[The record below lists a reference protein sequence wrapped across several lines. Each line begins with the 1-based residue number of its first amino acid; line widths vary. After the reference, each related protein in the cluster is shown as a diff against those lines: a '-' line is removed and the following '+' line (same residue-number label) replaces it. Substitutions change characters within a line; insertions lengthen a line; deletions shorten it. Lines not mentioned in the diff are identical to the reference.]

1 MQLSSSIE
9 VVKGIGLKTIPKLNK
24 LNIFTVG
31 DLCFDLPRGFMDIHE
46 PVNSLDNNIGK
57 LVAIKGYIV
66 PGSVKVIKK
75 SRLITVASLKAEN
88 IDSRITVMYFNAPYI
103 AKQLD
108 SRVKIYLGVLS
119 SRNGF
124 ILSQPRTYTIEE
136 YDAMLAS
143 PVPVYSLTKGI
154 SNNQLAKFIDN
165 AIEIATLPEDYL
177 TPSELDSLN
186 LCDFATA
193 IRTIH
198 RPQSIED
205 YNRARDR
212 IVFHEFLNYFLEIS
226 IAAKGKAREFTK
238 SMIEVADT
246 ARLIEALPYRLT
258 NAQLRCF
265 EEIKADMTS
274 GICMNR
280 MLQGD
285 VGSGKTI
292 VAFLSLI
299 MNAANNHQGALMAP
313 TEVLA
318 NQHYEFALELVN
330 KYKVNIRPI
339 LLTGSLKA
347 SDKKSIREAIKNGEY
362 NVIIGTHALIND
374 VEYKDLTLAITDEQ
388 HRFGVKQREALAN
401 FDNTH
406 ILVMSA
412 TPIPRSMSMTMFKGV
427 KLSVLDELPAD
438 RKPIKNCV
446 VGIDKRNTSYKFIEK
461 EVKAGHQAYVICPM
475 IDENEGV
482 DLCNVIDYTATLREA
497 LPTLRIDYLHGR
509 MKNSEKNEIMNQFSL
524 GNIDVLVSTTVIE
537 VGVNV
542 PNATVMMVENADR
555 FGLSTLH
562 QIRGRIGRGDAQG
575 YCIFINT
582 SDSEVSAKRLEIV
595 NNSNDGFHIAECDL
609 NMRGPGEVQGIR
621 QSGDFGFRVASIY
634 DDAALLKKAGDYV
647 DSLID
652 SPDEDKVNTIAGAV
666 YSFGFNPV
674 DFTTI

>member
-1 MQLSSSIE
+1 MGRSFFASAFLVLKMLISSSIE
-9 VVKGIGLKTIPKLNK
+9 VVKGIGAKTIPKLNK
-24 LNIFTVG
+24 LNIFTLG

-46 PVNSLDNNIGK
+46 PISSLDNNVGR
-57 LVAIKGYIV
+57 LVAIKGFII

-75 SRLITVASLKAEN
+75 SRLITVATLKAEN
-88 IDSRITVMYFNAPYI
+88 IDNRINVMYFNAPYI

-108 SRVKIYLGVLS
+108 SKVKIYLGVLS

-124 ILSQPRTYTIEE
+124 VLSQPRSYTIEE

-143 PVPVYSLTKGI
+143 PVPVYGLTKGI

-165 AIEIATLPEDYL
+165 AVEIATLPKDYL
-177 TPSELDSLN
+177 SPSELDNLN

-198 RPQSIED
+198 RPESIET

-238 SMIEVADT
+238 PMIEVADT
-246 ARLIEALPYRLT
+246 ARLIEMLPYRLT

-318 NQHYEFALELVN
+318 CQHYEFALELVN
-330 KYKVNIRPI
+330 KYKVNIKPV

-347 SDKKSIREAIKNGEY
+347 SDKKSIREAIKTGKY

-388 HRFGVKQREALAN
+388 HRFGVKQRETLAN
-401 FDNTH
+401 LDNAH

-427 KLSVLDELPAD
+427 KLSVLDELPSD

-461 EVKAGHQAYVICPM
+461 EVNAGHQAYVICPM
-475 IDENEGV
+475 IDESEGV
-482 DLCNVIDYTATLREA
+482 DLCNVIDYTMTLREV

-509 MKNSEKNEIMNQFSL
+509 MKSSEKNDIMNRFSQ
-524 GNIDVLVSTTVIE
+524 GNIDILVSTTVIE

-542 PNATVMMVENADR
+542 PN
-555 FGLSTLH
+555 L
-562 QIRGRIGRGDAQG
+562 
-575 YCIFINT
+575 
-582 SDSEVSAKRLEIV
+582 
-595 NNSNDGFHIAECDL
+595 
-609 NMRGPGEVQGIR
+609 
-621 QSGDFGFRVASIY
+621 
-634 DDAALLKKAGDYV
+634 
-647 DSLID
+647 SLIH
-652 SPDEDKVNTIAGAV
+652 I
-666 YSFGFNPV
+666 
-674 DFTTI
+674 

>member
-9 VVKGIGLKTIPKLNK
+9 VVKGIGAKTIPKLNK
-24 LNIFTVG
+24 LNIFTLG
-31 DLCFDLPRGFMDIHE
+31 DLCFYLPRGFMDIHE
-46 PVNSLDNNIGK
+46 PVSSLDNNVGR
-57 LVAIKGYIV
+57 LVAIKGYII

-75 SRLITVASLKAEN
+75 SRLITVATLKAEN
-88 IDSRITVMYFNAPYI
+88 IDNKINVMYFNAPYI

-108 SRVKIYLGVLS
+108 SKVKIYLGVLS

-124 ILSQPRTYTIEE
+124 VLSQPRSYTIEE

-143 PVPVYSLTKGI
+143 PVPVYGLTKGI

-165 AIEIATLPEDYL
+165 AVEIATLPKDYL
-177 TPSELDSLN
+177 SPSELVNLN

-198 RPQSIED
+198 RPESIEA
-205 YNRARDR
+205 YNKARDR

-246 ARLIEALPYRLT
+246 ARLIEMLPYRLT

-318 NQHYEFALELVN
+318 CQHYEFALELVN
-330 KYKVNIRPI
+330 KYKVNIKPV

-347 SDKKSIREAIKNGEY
+347 SDKKNIREAIKTGKY

-374 VEYKDLTLAITDEQ
+374 VEYKDL
-388 HRFGVKQREALAN
+388 
-401 FDNTH
+401 
-406 ILVMSA
+406 S
-412 TPIPRSMSMTMFKGV
+412 
-427 KLSVLDELPAD
+427 
-438 RKPIKNCV
+438 
-446 VGIDKRNTSYKFIEK
+446 
-461 EVKAGHQAYVICPM
+461 
-475 IDENEGV
+475 
-482 DLCNVIDYTATLREA
+482 
-497 LPTLRIDYLHGR
+497 
-509 MKNSEKNEIMNQFSL
+509 
-524 GNIDVLVSTTVIE
+524 
-537 VGVNV
+537 
-542 PNATVMMVENADR
+542 
-555 FGLSTLH
+555 
-562 QIRGRIGRGDAQG
+562 
-575 YCIFINT
+575 
-582 SDSEVSAKRLEIV
+582 
-595 NNSNDGFHIAECDL
+595 
-609 NMRGPGEVQGIR
+609 
-621 QSGDFGFRVASIY
+621 
-634 DDAALLKKAGDYV
+634 
-647 DSLID
+647 
-652 SPDEDKVNTIAGAV
+652 
-666 YSFGFNPV
+666 
-674 DFTTI
+674 